1 MPVVSTVRE
10 QVVMK
15 GSNALWKEH
24 LDGKIAEPL
33 ASEIDTFETEIAL
46 RKQGK
51 LDEKIFAET
60 RLRRG
65 AYGQRYDNGQRYDG
79 KEDRKLAYP
88 EGANTKGPGT
98 LWEAPGMLRIKIPYG
113 GINPEQLE
121 LLADLGEEYSDGIIH
136 ITTRQDFQLHFIHI
150 DDTPALMRRLAS
162 VGITTREAC
171 GNAVRNVTG
180 CPYAGVCPDELF
192 DVSPYARAL
201 SLFLL
206 GHPDAQNFG
215 RKFKPTFSGCAQH
228 ACGLAAMHDL
238 GYTAVTRVVNGKEE
252 RGFRFVVGGGLGAV
266 PYPAKL
272 FDEFLPPEEVLPMAQ
287 AISRVFGRH
296 GEKKAR
302 SRARM
307 KFLIKSWGIEKFKEA
322 VLEERDKLKDDP
334 RWTEYL
340 ADARREQETPLNPP
354 GELPKPNGNERYNR
368 WLQTNIREQK
378 QAGYVTATVALPLGD
393 ATPDQ
398 LRGLADIARRFTN
411 GTLRTTV
418 EQNFVIRWVSKSDVP
433 ALFDAL
439 DAIDLGQAGAC
450 NILDIV
456 TCPGTDTCKLGISSS
471 RGLTMEL
478 RSRLEEKSFQ
488 MDQAIQDLHVKVS
501 GCFNSCG
508 QHHVADIGFYG
519 VSRIVNGYQ
528 VPHFQVVLGGQ
539 WENNGGSFGLPI
551 VAIPSKRIPDA
562 LDLITDHYLRLRQKD
577 ERYTQFVS
585 RVGKAEIRKVLD
597 ALTKDKPT
605 HEEDPGFYTDWFDP
619 REYSTGDIGQGECAG
634 EIVTQYQFAMT
645 DAERMVF
652 DSQIRLDGG
661 DAEAAGKE
669 AYASML
675 KAAKAL
681 VQIEYDDVTD
691 DPDEVVDEFRERFYD
706 TKRIF
711 DPFAGGKFANY
722 LFAAYDNV
730 GTPFTTESARHLI
743 EEAHL
748 FIEAVHSCYNRIRAV
763 GLSSTT
769 DSK

>member
-1 MPVVSTVRE
+1 
-10 QVVMK
+10 MK
-15 GSNALWKEH
+15 GSSSLWKERF
-24 LDGKIAEPL
+24 DGKMPEQL

-79 KEDRKLAYP
+79 KENRKLAYP

-121 LLADLGEEYSDGIIH
+121 MLADLGEEYSDGIIH

-180 CPYAGVCPDELF
+180 CPYAGVCPDEHF

-266 PYPAKL
+266 PHPAKL

-322 VLEERDKLKDDP
+322 VLEEREKLQDDP

-340 ADARREQETPLNPP
+340 ADAQREQETPLKPP
-354 GELPKPNGNERYNR
+354 GELPEPNGSERYNR

-378 QAGYVTATVALPLGD
+378 QAGYITATVALPLGD

-433 ALFDAL
+433 GLFDAL
-439 DAIDLGQAGAC
+439 DAIGLGQAGAC
-450 NILDIV
+450 NIFDIV

-471 RGLTMEL
+471 RGLAAEL
-478 RSRLEEKSFQ
+478 RDRLAQKSFEL
-488 MDQAIQDLHVKVS
+488 DQAVQDLHIKVS

-508 QHHVADIGFYG
+508 QHHIADIGFYG
-519 VSRIVNGYQ
+519 VARNVRGFK

-539 WENNGGSFGLPI
+539 WEENGGSYGLPI
-551 VAIPSKRIPDA
+551 VAIPAKRIPDA
-562 LDLITDHYLRLRQKD
+562 LERITDFFLRMKQKD
-577 ERYTQFVS
+577 ERFPQFVA
-585 RVGKAEIRKVLD
+585 RV
-597 ALTKDKPT
+597 
-605 HEEDPGFYTDWFDP
+605 
-619 REYSTGDIGQGECAG
+619 
-634 EIVTQYQFAMT
+634 
-645 DAERMVF
+645 
-652 DSQIRLDGG
+652 
-661 DAEAAGKE
+661 
-669 AYASML
+669 
-675 KAAKAL
+675 
-681 VQIEYDDVTD
+681 
-691 DPDEVVDEFRERFYD
+691 
-706 TKRIF
+706 
-711 DPFAGGKFANY
+711 
-722 LFAAYDNV
+722 
-730 GTPFTTESARHLI
+730 
-743 EEAHL
+743 
-748 FIEAVHSCYNRIRAV
+748 
-763 GLSSTT
+763 
-769 DSK
+769 

>member
-1 MPVVSTVRE
+1 
-10 QVVMK
+10 MK
-15 GSNALWKEH
+15 GSSSLWKERF
-24 LDGKIAEPL
+24 DGKMPEQL

-79 KEDRKLAYP
+79 KENRKLAYP

-121 LLADLGEEYSDGIIH
+121 MLADLGEEYSDGIIH

-180 CPYAGVCPDELF
+180 CPYAGVCPDEHF

-266 PYPAKL
+266 PHPAKL

-322 VLEERDKLKDDP
+322 VLEEREKLQDDP

-340 ADARREQETPLNPP
+340 ADAQREQETPLKPP
-354 GELPKPNGNERYNR
+354 GELPEPNGSERYNR

-378 QAGYVTATVALPLGD
+378 QAGYITATVALPLGD

-433 ALFDAL
+433 GLFDAL
-439 DAIDLGQAGAC
+439 DAIGLGQAGAC
-450 NILDIV
+450 NIFDIV

-478 RSRLEEKSFQ
+478 RSRLAAKSFQ
-488 MDQAIQDLHVKVS
+488 MDQAIQDLHIKVS

-539 WENNGGSFGLPI
+539 WENNAGSFGLPI

-585 RVGKAEIRKVLD
+585 RIGKAEIRKVLD
-597 ALTKDKPT
+597 ALTKSKPT

-619 REYSTGDIGQGECAG
+619 REYSTGDIGRGECAG
-634 EIVTQYQFAMT
+634 EVVTQYQFAMT
-645 DAERMVF
+645 DAERIVF
-652 DSQIRLDGG
+652 ESQLSLDGG
-661 DAEAAGKE
+661 DADTAGKE

-675 KAAKAL
+675 LAAKAL
-681 VQIEYDDVTD
+681 VQIEYDDVTN

-722 LFAAYDNV
+722 LFAAYDHA
-730 GTPFTTESARHLI
+730 GTTFTEESAHQLI
-743 EEAHL
+743 EEAQL

-769 DSK
+769 DSP